1 MLESA
6 VRHAPWLL
14 EPKQTNLDPLKSRGL
29 GAVPGLPTKF
39 STQTSPGFDLLSIVS
54 RIATAGPGDAAS
66 LQPKLDARHTQAPG
80 FNMSDAASR
89 ALDDTPAS
97 PTSSSASGI
106 ESWTDHEDGS
116 DQYDDFSDFQRQ
128 TADGLWDARAD
139 GPTSSVSTSSLATS
153 GTVEFDTADEWEVES
168 QNVHRDASKN
178 PSVGTAHGD
187 AVAPTNTR
195 SDYARENFVGKT
207 TISSSEFDEVGGNRE
222 LAEPNSLS
230 APARGG

>member
-1 MLESA
+1 
-6 VRHAPWLL
+6 
-14 EPKQTNLDPLKSRGL
+14 
-29 GAVPGLPTKF
+29 
-39 STQTSPGFDLLSIVS
+39 
-54 RIATAGPGDAAS
+54 
-66 LQPKLDARHTQAPG
+66 
-80 FNMSDAASR
+80 MSDAASR

-97 PTSSSASGI
+97 PSSSSASGI

-187 AVAPTNTR
+187 AVAPTSTR

-207 TISSSEFDEVGGNRE
+207 TISSSEFDEVGGNME
-222 LAEPNSLS
+222 LAEPSSLS